1 MYNLSFNVFT
11 PDKQPAVLEPY
22 LGMAGHAAIIRNDGN
37 VYIHLHP
44 VGTFSMAAET
54 NFKKR
59 LADPMGEYKYPDPK
73 PFRDSIDNIVKQL
86 LVLSEEERN
95 TVLMKQMNMQMDTTK
110 DGAMTHSNMVSFPYS
125 FPSPGNYR
133 IWVQVKRNGQVLT
146 AAFDKVVK

>member
-1 MYNLSFNVFT
+1 
-11 PDKQPAVLEPY
+11 
-22 LGMAGHAAIIRNDGN
+22 
-37 VYIHLHP
+37 
-44 VGTFSMAAET
+44 MAAET

-59 LADPMGEYKYPDPK
+59 LADPMGDYKYPDPK

-86 LVLSEEERN
+86 SVLSEDERN

-110 DGAMTHSNMVSFPYS
+110 DGAMTHANMVSFPYS

-146 AAFDKVVK
+146 AAFDKVVN